1 LKENATANAAT
12 VTKLKGDL
20 SFASTKEQ
28 ASLTRARMAEKE
40 ANDLKKQVAAL
51 TIEIDALKK
60 A

>member
-1 LKENATANAAT
+1 LKENATTNAAN
-12 VTKLKGDL
+12 VTKLMGDL

-51 TIEIDALKK
+51 TIEIDELKK
-60 A
+60 N